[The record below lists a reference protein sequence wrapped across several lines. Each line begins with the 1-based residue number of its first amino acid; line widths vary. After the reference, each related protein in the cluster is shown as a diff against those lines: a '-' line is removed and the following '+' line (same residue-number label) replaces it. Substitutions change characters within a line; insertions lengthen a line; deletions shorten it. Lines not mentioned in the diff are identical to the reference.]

1 MLPEFQIYG
10 FWTKIQYKILKE
22 KIQKIGNFKNDLK
35 QNLKN
40 QNCVPSDY
48 KQKPKIHQYP
58 KINSLATKPHFD
70 TQIYRIFVQN
80 PEI

>member
-1 MLPEFQIYG
+1 MLPEFQISG

-22 KIQKIGNFKNDLK
+22 KIPKIGNFKNDLK

-40 QNCVPSDY
+40 QNCSPSDS
-48 KQKPKIHQYP
+48 KQKPKIHQHP
-58 KINSLATKPHFD
+58 KINSLATEPHFH
-70 TQIYRIFVQN
+70 TQIYRILGQN